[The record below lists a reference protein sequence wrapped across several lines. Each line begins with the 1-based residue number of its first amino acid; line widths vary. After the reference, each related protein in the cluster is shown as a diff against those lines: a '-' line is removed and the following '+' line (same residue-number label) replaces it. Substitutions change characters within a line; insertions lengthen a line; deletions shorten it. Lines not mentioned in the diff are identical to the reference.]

1 VAGTELAGGD
11 GAAPDDLVL
20 VGTIERP
27 HGLRGEV
34 VVKPL
39 TDFGD
44 ERFVPGATLTTAR
57 PGQAPDR
64 STSLRIEDVRWLKD
78 RPLVLFEGVETVEAA
93 ETLRGQGLWIAASA
107 RPALEPGVFYETDLV
122 GCRVDTVDRPDAP
135 GATVGTVQRVDGT
148 PGASVLV
155 VGTPQGEVLV
165 PLADEICRVIDPGA
179 RRIVIDPPAGLLEL
193 NAPPATPRAPKRAKG
208 RPPR

>member
-1 VAGTELAGGD
+1 MADTGLVGGN

-34 VVKPL
+34 VVNPL
-39 TDFGD
+39 TDFGG

-57 PGQAPDR
+57 AGQTPDG
-64 STSLRIEDVRWLKD
+64 STSLRIDDVRWHKG

-93 ETLRGQGLWIAASA
+93 DTLRGQGLWIAASA
-107 RPALEPGVFYETDLV
+107 RPALEPGLFYETDLV
-122 GCRVDTVDRPDAP
+122 GCRVETVDGPDAP
-135 GATVGTVQRVDGT
+135 GTAVGTVQRVDGA
-148 PGASVLV
+148 PGATVLV
-155 VGTPQGEVLV
+155 VETPQGEVLV
-165 PLADEICRVIDPGA
+165 PLADAICRVIDPDA

-193 NAPPATPRAPKRAKG
+193 NAPPATPRALKRGKG

>member
-1 VAGTELAGGD
+1 VAGTGLAGGN

-39 TDFGD
+39 TDFAD
-44 ERFVPGATLTTAR
+44 ERFVPGATLAMAR
-57 PGQAPDR
+57 TGQTPDP

-78 RPLVLFEGVETVEAA
+78 RPLVLFEGIETVEAA
-93 ETLRGQGLWIAASA
+93 ETLRGHGLWIAASA
-107 RPALEPGVFYETDLV
+107 RPALEPGLFYETDLV
-122 GCRVDTVDRPDAP
+122 GCRVDTVDGPETP
-135 GATVGTVQRVDGT
+135 GTTVGTVVRVEGA

-155 VGTPQGEVLV
+155 VETAQGEVLV
-165 PLADEICRVIDPGA
+165 PLADAICRVIDLGA

-193 NAPPATPRAPKRAKG
+193 NAPPATPRALKRGKG
-208 RPPR
+208 RPPQ

>member
-1 VAGTELAGGD
+1 VAGTGLEGGS

-39 TDFGD
+39 TDFAD
-44 ERFVPGATLTTAR
+44 ERFVPGAALATA
-57 PGQAPDR
+57 PAGQTPDP
-64 STSLRIEDVRWLKD
+64 STSLWIEDVRWLKD
-78 RPLVLFEGVETVEAA
+78 RPLVLFEGIETVEAA

-107 RPALEPGVFYETDLV
+107 RPALEAGLFYETDLV
-122 GCRVDTVDRPDAP
+122 GCRVETAGGPDAP
-135 GATVGTVQRVDGT
+135 GTIVGTVQRLEGA

-165 PLADEICRVIDPGA
+165 PLADEICRVIDPAA

-193 NAPPATPRAPKRAKG
+193 NAPPATPRPLKRGKG
-208 RPPR
+208 RSPQ